1 VHTQGSLGLV
11 PPPGFGGGK
20 VPVQGA
26 PRGGVGELGSSVLS
40 RAGPAAGETA
50 QDGDSYFV
58 EDGNHRVSVAHY
70 QEVEMIKAEV
80 TEFFPL

>member
-1 VHTQGSLGLV
+1 
-11 PPPGFGGGK
+11 
-20 VPVQGA
+20 
-26 PRGGVGELGSSVLS
+26 VGEFGSSVLS